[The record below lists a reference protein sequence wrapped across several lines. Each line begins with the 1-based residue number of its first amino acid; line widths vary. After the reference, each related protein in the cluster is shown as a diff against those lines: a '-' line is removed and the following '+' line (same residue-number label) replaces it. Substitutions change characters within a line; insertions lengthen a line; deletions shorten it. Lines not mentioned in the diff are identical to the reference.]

1 MALAETCH
9 KMYITT
15 RSSLSPEIAGFSG
28 KTITVENG
36 NYHLRP
42 EVAESLYYLHYFTGD
57 ARYRRMAADIFN
69 AIVKNCKTKYA
80 FAEVE
85 DVAEK
90 KPVLINRMESFFVAE
105 TLKYLYLI
113 FAPPGTV
120 DLKRQVFNTEGHPL
134 PIWKGRQPSA

>member
-1 MALAETCH
+1 
-9 KMYITT
+9 
-15 RSSLSPEIAGFSG
+15 
-28 KTITVENG
+28 
-36 NYHLRP
+36 
-42 EVAESLYYLHYFTGD
+42 
-57 ARYRRMAADIFN
+57 MAADIFN

-85 DVAEK
+85 DVAVK

-134 PIWKGRQPSA
+134 PIWKGRHTGTESNPMDFENRRPGYGRQFRRNHLNGAELNLDVQTDAESDEMT